1 MKLLDVIDSFF
12 SELEGNQRLRI
23 GSYLVVT
30 LVAISTIMEL
40 KDANRI
46 LTMQYRSLDETKFDL
61 ESVDEDSIWRA
72 RHEKELEYKEALSK
86 KLWSAPS
93 ENQVLASIQSNLRQL
108 AANIG
113 LEDFSLVTGT
123 PDWHDEIPK
132 IKQVRSRLS
141 IRFRN
146 DEGFRLIE
154 SIESSSPIFLIER
167 LKIDADT
174 GGQMRGSS
182 MSMDV
187 LAFYLSD

>member
-86 KLWSAPS
+86 
-93 ENQVLASIQSNLRQL
+93 ITILR
-108 AANIG
+108 
-113 LEDFSLVTGT
+113 
-123 PDWHDEIPK
+123 
-132 IKQVRSRLS
+132 
-141 IRFRN
+141 
-146 DEGFRLIE
+146 
-154 SIESSSPIFLIER
+154 
-167 LKIDADT
+167 
-174 GGQMRGSS
+174 
-182 MSMDV
+182 
-187 LAFYLSD
+187 